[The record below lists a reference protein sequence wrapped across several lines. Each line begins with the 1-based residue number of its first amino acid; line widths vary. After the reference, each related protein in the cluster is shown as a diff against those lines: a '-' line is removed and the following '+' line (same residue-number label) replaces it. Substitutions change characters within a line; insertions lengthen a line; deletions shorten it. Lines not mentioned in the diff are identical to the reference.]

1 MHIMPLQLT
10 DYIKQNIAAG
20 YSEETI
26 RASLLG
32 QNIEQS
38 LIDEAYAKLRG
49 HSASAAPTPIQP
61 AFVPANTQANTPLQ
75 PTMNTQPANDG
86 PFDRRIDRIGFFLG
100 FVYWFGSFTVLIILF
115 MIGMASGVAQ
125 TVPALYTLIN
135 IFIFVIGAA
144 VIIAMLPVMVSLY
157 VRRLHDLGHPWIFI
171 LFHLIP
177 VVGPLGLYC
186 YLQFAPGTTG
196 ENRYG
201 KPTKSYDFFV
211 VLGFKRPN
219 QHTTPIDG
227 SAYRSPTL

>member
-1 MHIMPLQLT
+1 
-10 DYIKQNIAAG
+10 
-20 YSEETI
+20 
-26 RASLLG
+26 
-32 QNIEQS
+32 
-38 LIDEAYAKLRG
+38 
-49 HSASAAPTPIQP
+49 
-61 AFVPANTQANTPLQ
+61 
-75 PTMNTQPANDG
+75 
-86 PFDRRIDRIGFFLG
+86 
-100 FVYWFGSFTVLIILF
+100 
-115 MIGMASGVAQ
+115 
-125 TVPALYTLIN
+125 
-135 IFIFVIGAA
+135 
-144 VIIAMLPVMVSLY
+144 MVSLY